1 MAQKLI
7 WRTPIKRKW
16 KTFLW
21 RTINKVKQKTFL
33 WRTLKILN
41 IITFPIQIL
50 FVIIAIILRDIV
62 GAFVLRLGQ
71 LILGF
76 LVVGGLLA
84 GIIRLFAYIVTG
96 Y

>member
-1 MAQKLI
+1 MSKVVLPEIIEQE
-7 WRTPIKRKW
+7 IKKIIRRRKW
-16 KTFLW
+16 KAFW
-21 RTINKVKQKTFL
+21 RVF
-33 WRTLKILN
+33 N

-76 LVVGGLLA
+76 LVIGGLLA

>member
-1 MAQKLI
+1 MSKVILPDIIEQE
-7 WRTPIKRKW
+7 IKKIIRRRKW
-16 KTFLW
+16 KAFW
-21 RTINKVKQKTFL
+21 RVF
-33 WRTLKILN
+33 N

-76 LVVGGLLA
+76 LVIGGLLA